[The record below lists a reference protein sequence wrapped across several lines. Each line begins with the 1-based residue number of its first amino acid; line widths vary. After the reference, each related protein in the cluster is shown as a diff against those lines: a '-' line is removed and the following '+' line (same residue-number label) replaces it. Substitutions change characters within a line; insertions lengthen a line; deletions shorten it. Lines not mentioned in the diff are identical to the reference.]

1 MAALEAAAV
10 ERAAFDAFKEQAKA
24 TLEREKLQMLQRS
37 WALASHAAV
46 AGGGGVG
53 RHSVGALP
61 HARSEPASPP
71 PLQSSSAEPHRSSS
85 YAMLDPACATGAG
98 APPPRLGASPLP
110 QRDSSSS
117 LPREFLPPLA
127 AHYVTACRSP
137 PAMSRRSC

>member
-1 MAALEAAAV
+1 M

-46 AGGGGVG
+46 AGG
-53 RHSVGALP
+53 GALP

-98 APPPRLGASPLP
+98 APPPRLGASPSP
-110 QRDSSSS
+110 QRDSSPT

-127 AHYVTACRSP
+127 HAAHRVTACRPP
-137 PAMSRRSC
+137 PAVSKA